1 MKFIFIS
8 LLIFSFNLNIFSEAN
23 DSIKT
28 TTPKWYIEIIKKI
41 KNKLA
46 KIINPQKS
54 SSVSSVF
61 GVRGNNYDLKNGL
74 YWKTENSAKL
84 DEKIKKDKETI
95 DLILKKIDEGNL
107 EDARLELND
116 FIKNNP
122 ESRFNEEA
130 KEILENIT
138 QSAN

>member
-28 TTPKWYIEIIKKI
+28 TAPKWYIEIIKKI

-130 KEILENIT
+130 KEILENI
-138 QSAN
+138 NRVR

>member
-130 KEILENIT
+130 KEILENI
-138 QSAN
+138 NRVR